1 MLDDL
6 ELSAPLAVKNESG
19 VSNSSPL
26 GVMMGGS
33 LRDTEK
39 PINPAKAAMP
49 PPLGA
54 EDDIVQDDE
63 QSNCKG
69 GIELNRCNTV
79 RISIRVLK

>member
-1 MLDDL
+1 ML
-6 ELSAPLAVKNESG
+6 EEVSAPLALKNESG

-49 PPLGA
+49 PLGA
-54 EDDIVQDDE
+54 DDDIARDDE
-63 QSNCKG
+63 PSNCKG
-69 GIELNRCNTV
+69 GIELNRCDTV
-79 RISIRVLK
+79 RIIIRVLK